1 MDRYKTKPVEIE
13 AMTFN
18 ELEKFYDNNFVNGD
32 GRNYFNI
39 NGFQVDKLDDG
50 FLIHTLEG
58 NMLMTKN
65 HMLIIGVMGEV
76 YPCKLEAFR
85 GKYERV
91 D

>member
-13 AMTFN
+13 AMT
-18 ELEKFYDNNFVNGD
+18 
-32 GRNYFNI
+32 R
-39 NGFQVDKLDDG
+39 
-50 FLIHTLEG
+50 
-58 NMLMTKN
+58 N